1 MEVDV
6 SYAMDKF
13 YELIKSLPSTD
24 AGESLTRFA
33 STMPINVAIPALAH
47 LCVILSAQI
56 KVKYK

>member
-13 YELIKSLPSTD
+13 YELIKSLPSTE
-24 AGESLTRFA
+24 AGESLARFA
-33 STMPINVAIPALAH
+33 STMPTNVAIPALAH